1 MFSDTEAFD
10 GIFPSLDKEQSTEET
25 WRVFV
30 SSTNLRHTNLSLQS
44 KPSSS
49 SFKQLQDY
57 LIKCK
62 LILQ

>member
-1 MFSDTEAFD
+1 MFSDAEAFD
-10 GIFPSLDKEQSTEET
+10 GIFPSLET

-30 SSTNLRHTNLSLQS
+30 SSTNLRYTNLSLQS
-44 KPSSS
+44 KPSPS
-49 SFKQLQDY
+49 SFKQLQNC